1 MATYDL
7 AIVNC
12 RVSSTEQLENNSLN
26 RQRDAVLKAAEN
38 LGVKIP
44 EDGWWSGSVSSKKG
58 TNVNRK
64 DLQEMLVYC
73 REHRRV
79 KYLIVDEVDRFMR
92 SMLEMGY
99 LMIEFKKLG
108 VEVVFASQ
116 PDIKID
122 TATDTL
128 MLMLEAF
135 KAEGS
140 NEERQR
146 KSIAGQMKALADGR
160 YPFPPKPGYKRGYE
174 RAVPEIDPVKGP
186 DLRRILVR
194 IINREV
200 TPTEGL
206 IELNKSEFMKSGHS
220 LYKMDKFRMI
230 ATDPFY
236 AGVVEIN
243 KQVKLRNEN
252 ALHEKLISMDQHREL
267 VMIFNN
273 KAKTQSGPQKNGNPK
288 YPLNNLID
296 HDVCVNRKYGR
307 VVGVD
312 LHNGKNRMRV
322 YEKYRCRACLA
333 SLPRDEM
340 HTKIIEHFKK
350 NPISDRGTNELVK
363 ALRFVWS
370 KKEGQIVQDKI
381 SIRRKIDQ
389 LNEKLESRAEA
400 AIDPANI
407 AIKDHILKMI
417 EKSQQ
422 QILDLEND
430 LLTLDSRLHDDEER
444 FLMFALN
451 FAKNMGESFLDPRL
465 SEINRK
471 RCKQIIFPAGFR
483 MDANKNVYTPEIS
496 QLIRLTA
503 TKKSAEALNN
513 SHLVRV
519 QGL

>member
-1 MATYDL
+1 MATHNL

-64 DLQEMLVYC
+64 DLQEMLTYC
-73 REHRRV
+73 KEHRRV

-92 SMLEMGY
+92 SMLEIGY
-99 LMIEFKKLG
+99 FIIEFKKLG
-108 VEVVFASQ
+108 VEVIFASQ

-122 TATDTL
+122 TASDTL

-146 KSIAGQMKALADGR
+146 KSIAGQMKALAEGR
-160 YPFPPKPGYKRGYE
+160 YPFPPKPGYMLGYE
-174 RAVPEIDPVKGP
+174 RAIPEVDPIKGP
-186 DLRRILVR
+186 ALKGILLR

-206 IELNKSEFMKSGHS
+206 IELNKSEFMRSGHS
-220 LYKMDKFRMI
+220 LYKMDKFRLI

-243 KQVKLRNEN
+243 KQVKFRNEN
-252 ALHEKLISMDQHREL
+252 ALHEKLISMDQHLEL
-267 VMIFNN
+267 VKIFSN
-273 KAKTQSGPQKNGNPK
+273 KAKTQSGPRKNGNPK
-288 YPLNNLID
+288 YPLNNLIE
-296 HDVCVNRKYGR
+296 HDTCISRKYGR

-312 LHNGKNRMRV
+312 LNNGKNKLKV

-340 HTKIIEHFKK
+340 HTKIIEHFRK
-350 NPISDRGTNELVK
+350 NPISDKGIK
-363 ALRFVWS
+363 ALVTALKFVWG
-370 KKEGQIVQDKI
+370 KKEGQLAQDKL

-400 AIDPANI
+400 ALDETNVTF
-407 AIKDHILKMI
+407 KNQILKLI
-417 EKSQQ
+417 EKTQK
-422 QILDLEND
+422 QISDLEND
-430 LLTLDSRLHDDEER
+430 LTNLDSKFHDDEER

-451 FAKNMGESFLDPRL
+451 FAKNMGESFLDPSL
-465 SEINRK
+465 SEVNRK

-483 MDANKNVYTPEIS
+483 MDADKNVYTPEIS

-519 QGL
+519 RRL